1 MSERP
6 VESGRDLE
14 LAIGRLLRIGVAAAA
29 LLVLLGAAVYLWHHG
44 SEMADYRR
52 FRGEP
57 SDLRHLG
64 AIFADAAVPHGR
76 GLIQLGLLLLIATPV
91 MRVAYAA
98 WAFAR
103 QRDGLYVLVTLLVLA
118 VLLFSL
124 LFMR

>member
-1 MSERP
+1 MSDGDR
-6 VESGRDLE
+6 SME
-14 LAIGRLLRIGVAAAA
+14 LAIGRLLRVGVAASAT
-29 LLVLLGAAVYLWHHG
+29 LVLIGAVIYLWYHG
-44 SEMADYRR
+44 TELPNYHS

-57 SDLRHLG
+57 RQLRHLG
-64 AIFADAAVPHGR
+64 AIFADARALHGR
-76 GLIQLGLLLLIATPV
+76 GLIQVGLLLLIATPV

-103 QRDGLYVLVTLLVLA
+103 QRDTLYVVITLTVLG

>member
-1 MSERP
+1 MSDGDR
-6 VESGRDLE
+6 SME

-29 LLVLLGAAVYLWHHG
+29 ALVLIGAGVYLWHHG
-44 SEMADYRR
+44 AELPNYHS

-57 SDLRHLG
+57 RQLRHLG
-64 AIFADAAVPHGR
+64 AILTDAGALHGR
-76 GLIQLGLLLLIATPV
+76 GLIQVGLLLLIATPV
-91 MRVAYAA
+91 LRVAYAA

-103 QRDGLYVLVTLLVLA
+103 QRDTLYVVITLTVLA